1 LYGLFRVFTLFN
13 AFTVVGLIVT
23 LILLAGLYWAWQSF
37 PGYREE
43 LSETND
49 SGKVLA
55 WIALVV
61 VMFISY
67 LSVFILLLQ

>member
-1 LYGLFRVFTLFN
+1 GLFRVFTLFN
-13 AFTVVGLIVT
+13 AFTIGALIVT
-23 LILLAGLYWAWQSF
+23 LILLTGLYWAWQSF

-43 LSETND
+43 LAETNA

-61 VMFISY
+61 VMLISY